1 MICGLSVCP
10 GKNCPVYGE
19 AGKTVGSQVKPVK
32 LPAPDCWVKSGGLSG
47 QPVINLTGS
56 AKGCWNRMFCMI
68 SFFVEIGWFWSCRV
82 CLCSILASL
91 VSLTRHGLG
100 NLIRPIYSQGDNIR
114 PPSRLV
120 RSTLKPDRI
129 CFDIV
134 IWYLY
139 I

>member
-19 AGKTVGSQVKPVK
+19 AGKTVGSQVKPGK

-68 SFFVEIGWFWSCRV
+68 SFFCGNRMVLVIVVYVYVAFW
-82 CLCSILASL
+82 L
-91 VSLTRHGLG
+91 V
-100 NLIRPIYSQGDNIR
+100 
-114 PPSRLV
+114 
-120 RSTLKPDRI
+120 
-129 CFDIV
+129 
-134 IWYLY
+134 W
-139 I
+139 